1 MPSVSSLLTFT
12 LHSLPRDP
20 WTVAGL
26 ALLGV
31 LSVLVLLLYRSA
43 PQSVSEASTESWLA
57 ARPNAVA
64 PQLARARERLAYA
77 SAQLAAG
84 NDSTALLADS
94 VAADAAWRARSLAED
109 GARRTEATTLWGEAV
124 LAWAEIL
131 KRRGTGAGLRPDDDE
146 TLRRAR
152 ELVDRALAV
161 ALPATLRAR
170 ATSMRDDI
178 DQELRLGPLEW
189 LPRRR

>member
-1 MPSVSSLLTFT
+1 
-12 LHSLPRDP
+12 LPVAYLSRDP

-26 ALLGV
+26 AV
-31 LSVLVLLLYRSA
+31 LATLTLLVLLLYRSA

-64 PQLARARERLAYA
+64 PQLARARERLAYG

-84 NDSTALLADS
+84 NDSIALLADS
-94 VAADAAWRARSLAED
+94 VAAESAWRARSLAED
-109 GARRTEATTLWGEAV
+109 GVRRTEATTLWGEAV

-131 KRRGTGAGLRPDDDE
+131 RRQGTGAGLRPDDDA

-161 ALPATLRAR
+161 ALPATLRTR
-170 ATSMRDDI
+170 ATALRDEL

-189 LPRRR
+189 LPRR